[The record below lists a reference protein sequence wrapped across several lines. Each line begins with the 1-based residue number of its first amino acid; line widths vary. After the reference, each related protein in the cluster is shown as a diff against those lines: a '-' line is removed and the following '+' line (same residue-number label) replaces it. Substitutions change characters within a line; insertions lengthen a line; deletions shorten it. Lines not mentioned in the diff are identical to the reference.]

1 MSALSIAFGLGSAIG
16 LMVLGVVVRR
26 TSQEWATT
34 AGLVVMVVG
43 LGITAALPTVA
54 AALGG
59 FTLVGAGFVM
69 ALTAATSLIQER
81 IPNYIRGR
89 IMAFWLL
96 SFVGARPVTAL
107 CIGPLADATSPTG
120 AIGAIAGVLAVV
132 AVACQPRRLRPAPSS
147 SDSGTSSASR

>member
-1 MSALSIAFGLGSAIG
+1 MSALSIAFGVGSAIG
-16 LMVLGVVVRR
+16 LMILGVVVRR
-26 TSQEWATT
+26 TSQEWVPT

-43 LGITAALPTVA
+43 LGITAALPTVV

-69 ALTAATSLIQER
+69 TLTVATSLVQER
-81 IPNYIRGR
+81 TPDHLRGR

-107 CIGPLADATSPTG
+107 CIGPLADATSPG
-120 AIGAIAGVLAVV
+120 VAIGAVAGVLAVA
-132 AVACQPRRLRPAPSS
+132 AVACQPRRLRPAASS